1 MKKLLLILILAISFQ
16 TLVKADDIRDFEI
29 EGISVG
35 DSLLNFFSKKEIND
49 NLKEVNYT
57 SDSYLLFEIY
67 KADHQLDQ
75 YDALMIHFKKNDK
88 NYTVYS
94 VSGVM
99 EFADNIQGCSLK
111 KKEIDLELLKLF
123 KNLERTDH
131 GFNKSRSDKS
141 GKSLFSEI
149 EYKFPSKNEIS
160 IQCYD
165 WSEEIGYMDHLRLG
179 LKHKEFTNWIRNLSY

>member
-1 MKKLLLILILAISFQ
+1 MKKLLLIFILATSFQ

-67 KADHQLDQ
+67 KANHQLDQ

-123 KNLERTDH
+123 KNLERTDY

-141 GKSLFSEI
+141 GKSSFSEI

>member
-123 KNLERTDH
+123 KSLERTDH